1 MFYCIDTINQYQNID
16 FSLCLTESD
25 IKSSEKITE
34 STEYYSFVN
43 EEICK
48 YFNIKRT
55 TNPNQNPYKTIKN
68 SFYPQKIFNLENL
81 SNQNPKNIR
90 FCPNDQSINFPI
102 VCKDSD
108 IFIRLE

>member
-1 MFYCIDTINQYQNID
+1 MKNLFNYINN
-16 FSLCLTESD
+16 
-25 IKSSEKITE
+25 K
-34 STEYYSFVN
+34 
-43 EEICK
+43 
-48 YFNIKRT
+48 FNIKRT

-81 SNQNPKNIR
+81 SNQNPKNMR

-108 IFIRLE
+108 IFIRLEEKLLLEYPKLKDKNIFLYSKCKYNK

>member
-1 MFYCIDTINQYQNID
+1 MKKYVNIFSYKTIWGINYINN
-16 FSLCLTESD
+16 
-25 IKSSEKITE
+25 K
-34 STEYYSFVN
+34 
-43 EEICK
+43 
-48 YFNIKRT
+48 FNIKRT